1 MWSTRRI
8 LGAGGAL
15 LSSVWLVKEDKQQ
28 SWRIEYPKL
37 LNKEGEQLSRKII
50 NDQDKTNLNLRLYQ
64 YQSCPYCCKVRAVLD
79 YYGFSYEVIEVNP
92 VTKSQIKFS
101 KGYKKVPII
110 ASSEIEKPLV
120 ESSLVVSILTTFLT
134 RPKRKLDECADFYP
148 IIEGTNP
155 ENGKPQLT
163 YPNKYFIM
171 CEDSM
176 KSQQQLQTAREER
189 EWREWVDEHFIHLIS
204 PNVYRSW
211 EEALETFRIFDRAG
225 EWERN
230 FSSIERYL
238 AIYIGAMAMYGISK
252 RLKKRHNIDD
262 ERKAMMDACDLW
274 MKSKGESRKFMGGN
288 EPNLADLALY
298 GAINSFVGCRTF
310 KEMRE
315 MTGIGKWYDDVH
327 LAVIQKQGRRMI
339 AEKSAAIEKN
349 K

>member
-15 LSSVWLVKEDKQQ
+15 LGSVWLVKEEKQP
-28 SWRIEYPKL
+28 SWRVEYPTF

-64 YQSCPYCCKVRAVLD
+64 YQSCPYCCKVRAALD

-101 KGYKKVPII
+101 KDYKKVPIVTTS
-110 ASSEIEKPLV
+110 AIEKPLV
-120 ESSLVVSILTTFLT
+120 ESSLVISILSTFLT
-134 RPKRKLDECADFYP
+134 LQKRSLSECVDFYP
-148 IIEGTNP
+148 VIEGTNT
-155 ENGKPQLT
+155 ETGKPQTT
-163 YPNKYFIM
+163 YPNKFFIM
-171 CEDSM
+171 CEDSI
-176 KSQQQLQTAREER
+176 KSQEQLQNAREER

-211 EEALETFRIFDRAG
+211 EESLETFRNFDRAG

-230 FSSIERYL
+230 FSSLERYL
-238 AIYIGAMAMYGISK
+238 AIYMGALAMYGISK

-262 ERKAMMDACDLW
+262 ERKAMMDACNLW
-274 MKSKGESRKFMGGN
+274 MKAKGNSRKFMGGK

-315 MTGIGKWYDDVH
+315 QTNIGEWYDAVH
-327 LAVIQKQGRRMI
+327 QAVSQKQGRYLV
-339 AEKSAAIEKN
+339 AEKSAILAKQ